1 MPDDTMVGMSDTM
14 MIRTPIIPPM
24 DIPTI
29 TGHLFLFLSRIFF
42 LALEDMKNR
51 AIKPPETL
59 CCL

>member
-29 TGHLFLFLSRIFF
+29 IGHLFLVFSRIFI
-42 LALEDMKNR
+42 LVLEVVKNR